1 MKWAARTWAW
11 DSEYL
16 LNEARRV
23 SEVVLELAA
32 IFEAE
37 VEAAVILAIEASS
50 DTIWCWCCCEA
61 DMVAAEELDAWV
73 ASIFA
78 ALLDPVAI
86 SCLLDD
92 VDDVDDVGRLLSHMA
107 NKLALRPLAS
117 TISLDLE
124 SDDKAFTS
132 LWRCEEEE
140 NFRELLASLLVE
152 ATAAAAARV
161 DSLLEAIWVEDEAA

>member
-78 ALLDPVAI
+78 ALLDPLVN
-86 SCLLDD
+86 
-92 VDDVDDVGRLLSHMA
+92 A

-152 ATAAAAARV
+152 ATAAAARV
-161 DSLLEAIWVEDEAA
+161 DSFLEAIWVEDEAA

>member
-37 VEAAVILAIEASS
+37 EEAAVILAIEASS

-78 ALLDPVAI
+78 ALLDPVN
-86 SCLLDD
+86 
-92 VDDVDDVGRLLSHMA
+92 A

-152 ATAAAAARV
+152 ATAAARV

>member
-78 ALLDPVAI
+78 ALLDPVN
-86 SCLLDD
+86 
-92 VDDVDDVGRLLSHMA
+92 A

>member
-50 DTIWCWCCCEA
+50 DTIWCCCEA

-78 ALLDPVAI
+78 ALLDPLVN
-86 SCLLDD
+86 
-92 VDDVDDVGRLLSHMA
+92 A

-152 ATAAAAARV
+152 ATAAAARV

>member
-37 VEAAVILAIEASS
+37 EEAAVILAIEASS
-50 DTIWCWCCCEA
+50 DTIWCWCEA

-78 ALLDPVAI
+78 ALLDPVN
-86 SCLLDD
+86 
-92 VDDVDDVGRLLSHMA
+92 A

-152 ATAAAAARV
+152 ATAAARV

>member
-78 ALLDPVAI
+78 ALLDPVN
-86 SCLLDD
+86 
-92 VDDVDDVGRLLSHMA
+92 A

-152 ATAAAAARV
+152 ATAAARV